1 MKKEDSGAPS
11 FRPQLAEG
19 GVVDFDFA
27 FALVLVLAGAPSFR
41 PQLAEGGVVDF
52 DFAFA
57 VVLNL

>member
-27 FALVLVLAGAPSFR
+27 FA
-41 PQLAEGGVVDF
+41 
-52 DFAFA
+52 